1 MGQLACDV
9 RDHPHSPTTRKK
21 RILRTVLQEVIAD
34 TDDPASVRKLHW
46 SEGSRTELTV
56 RKNRTGY
63 HNHINSE
70 EVTELIREPAFVWE
84 DTPIVSILNRL
95 GYRTG
100 NGNTWTE
107 KRVQHVRHTNG
118 FPACPP
124 PDQRLW
130 ITMQQAAAALRVSE
144 MVVRRLI
151 AQKILPAKQIVK
163 FAPLDDREN
172 SFETFRRAERDSTS
186 SRGPTRTICRSQQP
200 E

>member
-1 MGQLACDV
+1 M
-9 RDHPHSPTTRKK
+9 
-21 RILRTVLQEVIAD
+21 
-34 TDDPASVRKLHW
+34 
-46 SEGSRTELTV
+46 
-56 RKNRTGY
+56 
-63 HNHINSE
+63 
-70 EVTELIREPAFVWE
+70 IREPAFVWE

-95 GYRTG
+95 SYRTG

-130 ITMQQAAAALRVSE
+130 INMQQAAAALRVGE
-144 MVVRRLI
+144 IVVRRLI
-151 AQKILPAKQIVK
+151 AQKILPAKQIVN

-186 SRGPTRTICRSQQP
+186 SRGPTRSICRSQQP